1 MKNHFH
7 LPENGKN
14 YAWSFDGVPEEN
26 SLLLD
31 FGGQKI
37 QTPAQNLVMFCPRS
51 CWGTGFMTGLE
62 GNFPFALTCWIR

>member
-37 QTPAQNLVMFCPRS
+37 QTPAQNLVDVLPTEAA
-51 CWGTGFMTGLE
+51 GGPGL
-62 GNFPFALTCWIR
+62 